1 MAGLG
6 RADYTVS
13 SGLSSEQRRSK
24 LLELIRREGF
34 VSLPDLRAALEV
46 SESTI
51 RRDLDA
57 LEETGEAQR
66 THGGVFFTGP
76 TASLRLFEHKRAE
89 HWDKKRQIAIAAS
102 RLIEAHDTV
111 LMDGGSTTYEL
122 ARQLVGRPLQVV
134 TNSLPLANLFAAS
147 EQVDL
152 VMLGGYV
159 HSRTGVSLGPYA
171 NQMLSSL
178 NVQKAV
184 ISIAGADARGYYN
197 SNLLLVETE
206 RAMMQAADTTIVVA
220 DSSKFGH
227 SSLARLCDLA
237 DVDVV
242 VSDADLEPAWRDQ
255 LLSAGVQL
263 VLAEAASEP
272 ADYSEQQETA

>member
-1 MAGLG
+1 M
-6 RADYTVS
+6 S
-13 SGLSSEQRRSK
+13 SAISTEQRRLK
-24 LLELIRREGF
+24 LLELIRMQGF
-34 VSLPDLRAALEV
+34 VSIPDLRTALDV

-76 TASLRLFEHKRAE
+76 TASLKLFEHKRAGQ
-89 HWDKKRQIAIAAS
+89 WDKKRQIAIAAS
-102 RLIEAHDTV
+102 RLIESYDTV
-111 LMDGGSTTYEL
+111 LLDGGSTTYEL
-122 ARQLVGRPLQVV
+122 ARQLVGRPLQIV

-147 EQVDL
+147 EQADL
-152 VMLGGYV
+152 VLLGGYV

-171 NQMLSSL
+171 NQMLASL

-184 ISIAGADARGYYN
+184 LSIAGADQRGYYN

-206 RAMMQAADTTIVVA
+206 RAMMKAADMTIVVA

-227 SSLARLCDLA
+227 SSLAKLCELSE
-237 DVDVV
+237 VDVV
-242 VSDADLEPAWRDQ
+242 VTDDELDTVWRDR
-255 LLSAGVQL
+255 LKSAGVQL
-263 VLAEAASEP
+263 YMAETSPTESAIKSN
-272 ADYSEQQETA
+272 QETA